1 MTKKEEI
8 KIKPFWY
15 SDIWLWP
22 KLITI
27 ITTLDKNGT
36 VNAGPYSHIMQY
48 DVMTKN
54 PRMLIGFRQDSHTFV
69 NIEETGEFVVNCPSA
84 SHLDD
89 MMETMYHANGIGLAA
104 TQIAIDKRLIVMDCG
119 KTKFESQN
127 ISEEEYNEKM
137 KDEQIEPNPIK
148 MINPEIISLG
158 ENLEEREEGC
168 LSIPGYNAKIK
179 RPSSLKVKYTDENK
193 KDKIIDAD
201 GLLAT
206 CIQHEID
213 HLNGILFIDHLS
225 KLKREIILK
234 KAIKEYS
241 KN

>member
-1 MTKKEEI
+1 
-8 KIKPFWY
+8 
-15 SDIWLWP
+15 
-22 KLITI
+22 
-27 ITTLDKNGT
+27 
-36 VNAGPYSHIMQY
+36 
-48 DVMTKN
+48 
-54 PRMLIGFRQDSHTFV
+54 
-69 NIEETGEFVVNCPSA
+69 
-84 SHLDD
+84 
-89 MMETMYHANGIGLAA
+89 
-104 TQIAIDKRLIVMDCG
+104 MDCG
-119 KTKFESQN
+119 KTKFETQN
-127 ISEEEYNEKM
+127 LLEEEYDEKI
-137 KDEQIEPNPIK
+137 KDEQFEPFPIK

-158 ENLEEREEGC
+158 KNLEEREEGC

-193 KDKIIDAD
+193 KDNIIDAE

>member
-1 MTKKEEI
+1 MTIKTIIAEPNKILRQKSLPVKNVGKEEQNI
-8 KIKPFWY
+8 MN
-15 SDIWLWP
+15 DM
-22 KLITI
+22 
-27 ITTLDKNGT
+27 LD
-36 VNAGPYSHIMQY
+36 
-48 DVMTKN
+48 
-54 PRMLIGFRQDSHTFV
+54 
-69 NIEETGEFVVNCPSA
+69 
-84 SHLDD
+84 
-89 MMETMYHANGIGLAA
+89 TMYNANGIGLAA

-119 KTKFESQN
+119 KTKFETQDV
-127 ISEEEYNEKM
+127 SEEEYDEKI
-137 KDEQIEPNPIK
+137 KNEQIEPFPIK

-158 ENLEEREEGC
+158 ENFEEREEGC

-179 RPSSLKVKYTDENK
+179 RPSSLKVKYIDENK
-193 KDKIIDAD
+193 KDKTIDAE

-241 KN
+241 KS

>member
-1 MTKKEEI
+1 MSLREI
-8 KIKPFWY
+8 IKVPNPFLKVTAKPVTVIDE
-15 SDIWLWP
+15 DIL
-22 KLITI
+22 TI
-27 ITTLDKNGT
+27 
-36 VNAGPYSHIMQY
+36 
-48 DVMTKN
+48 
-54 PRMLIGFRQDSHTFV
+54 
-69 NIEETGEFVVNCPSA
+69 
-84 SHLDD
+84 LDD

-119 KTKFESQN
+119 KTKFETQN
-127 ISEEEYNEKM
+127 TSEEYNKKI
-137 KDEQIEPNPIK
+137 KDEQIEPFPIK
-148 MINPEIISLG
+148 MINPEIISLD

-193 KDKIIDAD
+193 KDKIIDAE

-234 KAIKEYS
+234 KAFKEYS
-241 KN
+241 KY

>member
-1 MTKKEEI
+1 MSLREI
-8 KIKPFWY
+8 IKVPNPF
-15 SDIWLWP
+15 LKVTAKP
-22 KLITI
+22 V
-27 ITTLDKNGT
+27 T
-36 VNAGPYSHIMQY
+36 VI
-48 DVMTKN
+48 DE
-54 PRMLIGFRQDSHTFV
+54 
-69 NIEETGEFVVNCPSA
+69 NILNI
-84 SHLDD
+84 LDD

-104 TQIAIDKRLIVMDCG
+104 TQIAIDKRLIVIDCW
-119 KTKFESQN
+119 KTKFETQN
-127 ISEEEYNEKM
+127 ISEEDYSEKI
-137 KDEQIEPNPIK
+137 KDKQIKPFPIK

-158 ENLEEREEGC
+158 ENIEEREEGC

-179 RPSSLKVKYTDENK
+179 RPSFLKVKYIDENK
-193 KDKIIDAD
+193 KNKTINAE